1 MAESVAEGRPVLGY
15 CMAVGYFGTD
25 TARVT
30 ENALRAALAR
40 AARQG

>member
-1 MAESVAEGRPVLGY
+1 MFATGSIAWVQSMAP
-15 CMAVGYFGTD
+15 GYFGTD

-40 AARQG
+40 AG